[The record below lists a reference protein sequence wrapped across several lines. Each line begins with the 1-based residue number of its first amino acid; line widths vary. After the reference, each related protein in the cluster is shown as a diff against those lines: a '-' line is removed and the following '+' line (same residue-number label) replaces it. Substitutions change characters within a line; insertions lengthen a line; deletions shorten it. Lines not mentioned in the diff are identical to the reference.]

1 MRFGPGGH
9 PSPNPNALP
18 YDEPLPGILG
28 EKVAL
33 TAYGTRYVTPKPPSG
48 KTSTKGSS
56 SGKDGGKPPAVVMAA
71 PVAARPPALT
81 ATARALSQDPS
92 SFTTTSTSTL
102 AGEGLL
108 LRPRS
113 PSIDDL
119 LRASGAAADEGEAIC
134 VDEGYGHDAMDHYD
148 YGLDRC
154 GRAVVACSSL

>member
-33 TAYGTRYVTPKPPSG
+33 TAYGTRYVTPKPPSA

-56 SGKDGGKPPAVVMAA
+56 NGKDGGKPAVVVAAA

-81 ATARALSQDPS
+81 ATARALSHDPS
-92 SFTTTSTSTL
+92 SFTTSSSSTSTS
-102 AGEGLL
+102 
-108 LRPRS
+108 LRPTSPS
-113 PSIDDL
+113 PSIDAL
-119 LRASGAAADEGEAIC
+119 LRATDAAADDGEAIC

-154 GRAVVACSSL
+154 GRAGPGMW

>member
-1 MRFGPGGH
+1 
-9 PSPNPNALP
+9 LP

-33 TAYGTRYVTPKPPSG
+33 TAYGTRYVTPKPPSA

-56 SGKDGGKPPAVVMAA
+56 IGRDGGKPAVAVAA
-71 PVAARPPALT
+71 PVAARPPTLP
-81 ATARALSQDPS
+81 ATLRALSQDPS

-102 AGEGLL
+102 AGEGLF
-108 LRPRS
+108 RPRS

-148 YGLDRC
+148 YGLARC
-154 GRAVVACSSL
+154 GRAGQGRAGQCSADQSVNIMSRGMKRS